1 MGIKNLKY
9 LINKYA
15 KDAVCEKY
23 LNSYENKVIA
33 IDVSIYL
40 YRFIYK
46 NGEPLELLTK
56 QIMRLLKNK
65 VIPLYV
71 FDGKPP
77 KEKTEVL
84 DERSERKKE
93 LFTRQLQIKILLER
107 KDKPVIVSEE
117 VEPGVEIEEI
127 TKVGP
132 TIESKVGPT
141 IESKDGSKDGLKEE
155 TDIDKQEQEI
165 MEDLMKMSVD
175 ELKQELEK
183 VEKRIIII
191 NGTVIANCKK
201 LFDLMG
207 VPYIVANGEA
217 ESLCAKLIKKGL
229 VYGCLSEDTDILANG
244 GRYFIR
250 NFNVNNN
257 KVIEYDL
264 EKVLEKFA
272 VTYEQFMDICIL
284 CGCDYT
290 GTIKN
295 IGVEKAYKY
304 VKQCKNIEGVID
316 FVNSENGKNL
326 SKNKE
331 ARYAI
336 PSNFNYQKARELFL
350 TCGEDEDYDEL
361 KKLITLKSPNLD
373 ELLDYIEHD
382 VKAVVFNDVRR
393 NLVKFHNTLEKM
405 NALTIDNFYKT
416 V

>member
-15 KDAVCEKY
+15 QESVSEKY

-33 IDVSIYL
+33 IDLSIYL

-77 KEKTEVL
+77 KEKNDVL
-84 DERSERKKE
+84 DERSEKKKE
-93 LFTRQLQIKILLER
+93 LFTRQLQIKTLLER
-107 KDKPVIVSEE
+107 KNKPTLSNEE
-117 VEPGVEIEEI
+117 IEQGVEIEPGVEIEDI
-127 TKVGP
+127 KKV
-132 TIESKVGPT
+132 ESYT
-141 IESKDGSKDGLKEE
+141 EE
-155 TDIDKQEQEI
+155 F
-165 MEDLMKMSVD
+165 MEDLMKMNVD

-191 NGTVIANCKK
+191 NETVIINCKK

-207 VPYIVANGEA
+207 IPYIVANGEA

-316 FVNSENGKNL
+316 FINNENSKYL

-331 ARYAI
+331 ARYII

-361 KKLITLKSPNLD
+361 KKLITLKNPNIN
-373 ELLDYIEHD
+373 ELLNYIEHD
-382 VKAVVFNDVRR
+382 VKAVVFNDIRR
-393 NLVKFHNTLEKM
+393 NLTKYHNTLEKM
-405 NALTIDNFYKT
+405 NAFTIDNFYKS

>member
-15 KDAVCEKY
+15 QESVCEKY

-33 IDVSIYL
+33 IDLSIYL

-77 KEKTEVL
+77 KEKNDVL
-84 DERSERKKE
+84 DERSEKKKE
-93 LFTRQLQIKILLER
+93 LFTRQLQIKTLLER
-107 KDKPVIVSEE
+107 KNKPTLSNEE
-117 VEPGVEIEEI
+117 IEPGVEIEEI
-127 TKVGP
+127 KKV
-132 TIESKVGPT
+132 ESYT
-141 IESKDGSKDGLKEE
+141 EE
-155 TDIDKQEQEI
+155 F
-165 MEDLMKMSVD
+165 MEDLMKMNVD

-191 NGTVIANCKK
+191 NETVITNCKK

-207 VPYIVANGEA
+207 IPYIVANGEA

-316 FVNSENGKNL
+316 FVNNENSKYL

-331 ARYAI
+331 ARYII

-361 KKLITLKSPNLD
+361 KNLITLKNPNIN

-382 VKAVVFNDVRR
+382 VKAVVFNDIRR
-393 NLVKFHNTLEKM
+393 NLAKYHNTLEKM
-405 NALTIDNFYKT
+405 NAFTIDNFYKS